1 MKRLLAILLALFAF
15 QISFAQID
23 TLNTPIK
30 TDTLKNLIH
39 TDSLPPVA
47 QRLDSIQNNFQSKS
61 DSVNRA
67 YQNTASEIQSQRD
80 RYQHTADSLTQLN
93 LPAGKYTGKVDSL
106 NNELASTQQKAT
118 GKISSLQ
125 KEATGK
131 INSLPLT
138 PDMQE
143 RAAQLTS
150 SINDSNLSSLSAPGG
165 MPSLSGGVP
174 GANLPQLPGAPNA
187 ELPGVSGANVP
198 AVKGVGDVT
207 KNIEGVSSVTNEI
220 QSVQEAGG
228 QITQAT
234 QDVKQIDNLAESQAG
249 KVAEVKAL
257 QDQAGSLPA
266 NPLGSE
272 KETKEQLVS
281 QARKAAVDHFAG
293 KQEQLKQAMD
303 KMSKYKQKYESVQSI
318 KDLPKRPPN
327 AMKGKRFYE
336 RLVPGLTL
344 QAQHQSKD
352 WQADFYLSAG
362 YRLSGRFTAGLGW
375 NQRWGYDFGSGKFE
389 PGARIFG
396 PRAYGEFKLKKG
408 FVLRG
413 ETEMMNAYVPPVY
426 ATSLQDNGRREW
438 VWGILTGIKK
448 EYSFIGNVR
457 GNVQLLYNLYDPH
470 SKSPYGDRLI
480 ARMGFEYTIKK
491 KKSKDK
497 NKTEK

>member
-15 QISFAQID
+15 HVSSAQID
-23 TLNTPIK
+23 TLNTVVK
-30 TDTLKNLIH
+30 TDSLKKLIR
-39 TDSLPPVA
+39 TDSLPPVG
-47 QRLDSIQNNFQSKS
+47 QRLDSIQNNFQSRA

-67 YQNTASEIQSQRD
+67 YQNTAGKIQSLRD
-80 RYQHTADSLTQLN
+80 SYQHKADSLTKLN

-106 NNELASTQQKAT
+106 NNELVSARQKAT
-118 GKISSLQ
+118 GKISSLKQ
-125 KEATGK
+125 EATGK
-131 INSLPLT
+131 INALPLT
-138 PDMQE
+138 PDLQA

-150 SINDSNLSSLSAPGG
+150 NINGANLSSLSAPG
-165 MPSLSGGVP
+165 MPSLPGGLNGGLPQLPNVPNADLPGVP
-174 GANLPQLPGAPNA
+174 GADVPGLN
-187 ELPGVSGANVP
+187 
-198 AVKGVGDVT
+198 GVGDVT
-207 KNIEGVSSVTNEI
+207 KNIEGVSSVTKEI
-220 QSVQEAGG
+220 ESVQQAGG
-228 QITQAT
+228 QITQAA
-234 QDVKQIDNLAESQAG
+234 QDVKQVDKLAESQAG

-257 QDQAGSLPA
+257 QDQAGNLPA

-272 KETKEQLVS
+272 KEAKEQLVS
-281 QARKAAVDHFAG
+281 QARKVAVDHFAG

-303 KMSKYKQKYESVQSI
+303 KMSKYKQKYQSVQSI

-327 AMKGKRFYE
+327 AMKGKPFYE
-336 RLVPGLTL
+336 RLVPGLSL

-362 YRLSGRFTAGLGW
+362 YRISGRITAGLGW

-389 PGARIFG
+389 PGTRIFG

-413 ETEMMNAYVPPVY
+413 ETEFMNAYVPPVY
-426 ATSLQDNGRREW
+426 ATSPQDNGRREW
-438 VWGILTGIKK
+438 VWGVLTGIKK
-448 EYSFIGNVR
+448 EYTFIGNVR

-491 KKSKDK
+491 KPKD
-497 NKTEK
+497 NKK